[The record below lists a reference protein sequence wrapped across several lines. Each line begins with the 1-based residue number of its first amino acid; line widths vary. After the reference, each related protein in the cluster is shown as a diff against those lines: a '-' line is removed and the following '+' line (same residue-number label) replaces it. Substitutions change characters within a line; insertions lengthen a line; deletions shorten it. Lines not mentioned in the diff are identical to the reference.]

1 VTMELSAKQRP
12 LVALLLLVLAVGA
25 VVALV
30 AWPVRLLH
38 AHYDRHIEE
47 YSDRLARYRRIAALQ
62 PDIET
67 AIAAVEKRDS
77 RKFFLKAT
85 SPTLAAA
92 ELQGLVT
99 KIIESHDGKI
109 LSSQSIP
116 NKDDAK
122 TATGRIAMSINLG
135 ASIVSLQLILRQIEV
150 SEPYLFIDQL
160 TIRANQG
167 RAYRPVPGVQPE
179 FSVQM
184 TVSAYMPTV
193 ESKR

>member
-1 VTMELSAKQRP
+1 M
-12 LVALLLLVLAVGA
+12 
-25 VVALV
+25 
-30 AWPVRLLH
+30 
-38 AHYDRHIEE
+38 
-47 YSDRLARYRRIAALQ
+47 
-62 PDIET
+62 
-67 AIAAVEKRDS
+67 EKRDS